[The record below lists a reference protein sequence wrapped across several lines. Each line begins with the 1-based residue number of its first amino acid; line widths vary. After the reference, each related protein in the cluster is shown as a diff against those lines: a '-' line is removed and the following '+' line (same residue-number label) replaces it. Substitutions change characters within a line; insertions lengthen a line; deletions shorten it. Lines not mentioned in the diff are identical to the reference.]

1 MLSCLVRLKQ
11 IIVFTMFFSL
21 VVVSACT
28 HSIHQQYIGSMDP
41 NATYSQGRWVTA
53 DASDLVILS
62 FQFDTKYVQAAMR
75 DLESKCSGR
84 IAQVT
89 TEHLTSFKFLSYE
102 QKVIMKGWCT
112 EKGKSDA

>member
-1 MLSCLVRLKQ
+1 MLSCLRRLKQ
-11 IIVFTMFFSL
+11 KLVNNSFFAL
-21 VVVSACT
+21 LAASACT

-75 DLESKCSGR
+75 KLESKCSGR